1 MAIVKLYYP
10 INDSSFLIL
19 HRNPLRCPFLYEVFA
34 PVFIAPQIQNN
45 ATVIIGVTQEI
56 LNILVLK
63 KHNSTVFCET
73 NGVTK
78 L

>member
-19 HRNPLRCPFLYEVFA
+19 HRNPLRRPFLYEVFA
-34 PVFIAPQIQNN
+34 PVFIVPQIQNN

-63 KHNSTVFCET
+63 KTQQYSF
-73 NGVTK
+73 